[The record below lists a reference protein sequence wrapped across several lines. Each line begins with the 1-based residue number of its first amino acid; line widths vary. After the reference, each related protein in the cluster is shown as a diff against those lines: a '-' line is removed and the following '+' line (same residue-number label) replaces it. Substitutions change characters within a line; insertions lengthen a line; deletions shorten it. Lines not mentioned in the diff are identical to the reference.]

1 MTIARPIPLGER
13 LAALKLSM
21 LPVWVY
27 DHDHGRFR
35 WANERALEL
44 WRAESEE
51 ELLTRDFSKNSE
63 ATRTRLENYLASLR
77 KGQLVAEDWTL
88 YPRGKPA
95 TMTLHGSGIEL
106 DDGRLAILFQAVL
119 KESQLAPS
127 MVRGVEALRHT
138 SLMVS
143 LLSLTG
149 SALFHNPAALR
160 VFGDTPDIAGWFAD
174 DGRAMLAAVA
184 AGSDFAS
191 EELVRTAEGPRWH
204 AIQARPATDPVSG
217 ERAVL
222 LQQTDVRER
231 RRAEDLA
238 ETRSKLLEELN
249 HTLAL
254 VEQQRQQILALSAP
268 VLDVGRETVAVPLIG
283 NIGSDRISE
292 IAQRLLPALQSQ
304 RTRYVILDLTGCS
317 ELAESDARRLGQL
330 ASAIQLLGARPILTG
345 INPQLARA
353 LVTSGTELAGLP
365 TLRTLRE
372 AIEHCRIATAKA
384 PAADRSALGAAPSS
398 RPLSRPSKPS
408 KSPGSP
414 KPPRPSLS
422 LPDEPE

>member
-1 MTIARPIPLGER
+1 
-13 LAALKLSM
+13 M

-27 DHDHGRFR
+27 DHDYGRFR

-51 ELLTRDFSKNSE
+51 ELLARDFSNNSA

-106 DDGRLAILFQAVL
+106 DAGRLAILFQAVL

-143 LLSLTG
+143 LLTLTG
-149 SALFHNPAALR
+149 AALFHNPAALR
-160 VFGDTPDIAGWFAD
+160 AFGDTPDIAGWFAD
-174 DGRAMLAAVA
+174 DGKAMLAAVA

-191 EELVRTAEGPRWH
+191 EELVRTLEGQRWH
-204 AIQARPATDPVSG
+204 AIQARPATDPVTG
-217 ERAVL
+217 ERGVL

-254 VEQQRQQILALSAP
+254 VDQQRQQILALSAP
-268 VLDVGRETVAVPLIG
+268 VLDVGRQTVAVPLIG

-292 IAQRLLPALQSQ
+292 IAQRLLPALKSQ
-304 RTRYVILDLTGCS
+304 RTRHVILDLTGCS
-317 ELAESDARRLGQL
+317 ELSESDARRLGQL
-330 ASAIQLLGARPILTG
+330 ATAIQLLGARPILTG

-353 LVTSGTELAGLP
+353 LVTSGTDLAGLP

-372 AIEHCRIATAKA
+372 AIEHCRVVTSRPA
-384 PAADRSALGAAPSS
+384 AADRSPLGTVSPSRSAPGTMG
-398 RPLSRPSKPS
+398 RPGLSVFS
-408 KSPGSP
+408 
-414 KPPRPSLS
+414 
-422 LPDEPE
+422 PDEPE